1 MSAPLNDREKE
12 IITAMADGLTA
23 KEISRKIGVAPHTIH
38 EVVRYAK
45 GKTDTKNGTGLVAKA
60 IREGWI
66 L

>member
-23 KEISRKIGVAPHTIH
+23 KEISRKIGVDPRTIY
-38 EVVRYAK
+38 EAVRYAR
-45 GKTDTKNGTGLVAKA
+45 GKTDTKSGAGLVAKA

-66 L
+66 Q